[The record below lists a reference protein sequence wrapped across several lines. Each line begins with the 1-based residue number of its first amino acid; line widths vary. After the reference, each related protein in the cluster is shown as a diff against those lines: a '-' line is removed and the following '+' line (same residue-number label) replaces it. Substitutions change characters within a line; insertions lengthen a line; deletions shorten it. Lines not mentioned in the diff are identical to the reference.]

1 MKIKEIINEG
11 MTFGPA
17 RIVHK
22 NGEKYI
28 TGEEWW
34 KKEEQE
40 CPFCDGTGQQ
50 EWGDEKRECGYCYG
64 KGKSMEHVS
73 TAPELQV
80 SNANG
85 YAIQA
90 MLGVEPDY
98 SGHIE
103 PKDLPKLMQK
113 LIKLKNSS
121 LDQYTEDPRIDNPT
135 MQRLPDENGVA
146 KIGKSGPTMVHGGR
160 SHAQVE
166 RYIDKLIDIVRFA
179 QQNNA
184 AISWA

>member
-17 RIVHK
+17 RIIDK

-34 KKEEQE
+34 KDQEQE
-40 CPFCDGTGQQ
+40 CPFCHGTGQ
-50 EWGDEKRECGYCYG
+50 EKWGNETHECGYCYG
-64 KGKSMEHVS
+64 KGKTMERVS
-73 TAPELQV
+73 TAPELDV
-80 SNANG
+80 SNSNG
-85 YAIQA
+85 YAIQE
-90 MLGVEPDY
+90 MLGLEPE
-98 SGHIE
+98 SAGHIPVE
-103 PKDLPKLMQK
+103 ALPKIMQR

-121 LDQYTEDPRIDNPT
+121 LDPYTQDTVIDQPT
-135 MQRLPDENGVA
+135 MQRLPDEDGVA
-146 KIGKSGPTMVHGGR
+146 KIGKSGPTMIYGGR
-160 SHAQVE
+160 THAQVE
-166 RYIDKLIDIVRFA
+166 RYINKLIDIVKFA